1 MNILKK
7 LKKIRV
13 YIVIAT
19 VINIVHT
26 LYVFLRAEYLNVEIP
41 FWYSLPWG
49 ESQLA
54 SSQTIYLLP
63 IIAWVTLIFGIA
75 IILGTLQYHIR
86 YGKETVGSFIIAF
99 TLSLL
104 VSSVRIVFVA
114 SQPFEPLINPLLLK
128 MTLLLITSMAVSTL
142 ITKKVIGLMFDNGI
156 VTDPGLHK
164 HPGMVLIKPSAR
176 GGGLIFAFSFVLMTL
191 LFVPINKYVLVLIV
205 ATVITALLGLADDI
219 QNTKPNTPLKFLE
232 NPIVRLMLQIA
243 IATFVTLSGFRIDF
257 VSNPFDGVLFLN
269 NANINL
275 FGATIAPLSLLVTI
289 LWLTWMMNML
299 SWSNAIDGQ
308 YSGVMGIA
316 SVALVFLT
324 LRPGLDN
331 PIIDKNILATL
342 AIIMAGA
349 SLGILPFNWHPSK
362 IMWGFG
368 AISIGLLFAT
378 LSIATRAKVP
388 ASIFVILI
396 PFMDGVVTLLRR
408 ILQGKFPLRADKG
421 HLHHLL
427 LNRGWGIKKIA
438 IFYWLT
444 TAVFAAIAIAS
455 ADKNLPSIILT
466 AGGVVAFLIIIVNLQ
481 ARKALKQQQQAE

>member
-1 MNILKK
+1 MILFKN
-7 LKKIRV
+7 LKKIKTYV
-13 YIVIAT
+13 AIAAG
-19 VINIVHT
+19 INLVHT
-26 LYVFLRAEYLNVEIP
+26 VYVFLRASYLNTQIP
-41 FWYSLPWG
+41 FWYSFPWG

-54 SSQTIYLLP
+54 QKEAIYLLP
-63 IIAWVTLIFGIA
+63 ILAWLVLVFGVLIA
-75 IILGTLQYHIR
+75 LGAMQYHIR
-86 YGKETVGSFIIAF
+86 YGKETI
-99 TLSLL
+99 SLL
-104 VSSVRIVFVA
+104 VIAFCITLFMSSVRIIFVA
-114 SQPFEPLINPLLLK
+114 SLPFEPLINPLLLK
-128 MTLLLITSMAVSTL
+128 MVFLLLTTALLSIL
-142 ITKKVIGLMFDNGI
+142 ISRKVIDLMVDNGI
-156 VTDPGLHK
+156 VTDPGRHK

-191 LFVPINKYVLVLIV
+191 LFVPMNKFVFVLIL
-205 ATVITALLGLADDI
+205 AVIISSLLGLADDV

-232 NPIVRLMLQIA
+232 NPIIRLCAQIV
-243 IATFVTLSGFRIDF
+243 IAGFIAFSGFTIDF

-269 NANINL
+269 NANITL
-275 FGATIAPLSLLVTI
+275 LGLTFAPLSILITI

-316 SVALVFLT
+316 SIALVVLT
-324 LRPGLDN
+324 LRPGFDN
-331 PIIDKNILATL
+331 SILAKDTLATL

-408 ILQGKFPLRADKG
+408 VLQGKFPLKADKG

-427 LNRGWGIKKIA
+427 LDRGWGIKKIA
-438 IFYWLT
+438 IFYWVT
-444 TAVFAAIAIAS
+444 TALFAVVAIMIA
-455 ADKNLPSIILT
+455 DRNLPTLMLT
-466 AGGVVAFLIIIVNLQ
+466 GGGIVAFLIIIVNLQ
-481 ARKALKQQQQAE
+481 AKRLKLKQQQAE

>member
-1 MNILKK
+1 MNLIKH
-7 LKKIRV
+7 LKKIKT
-13 YIVIAT
+13 YIALAGG
-19 VINIVHT
+19 INLLHSM
-26 LYVFLRAEYLNVEIP
+26 YVFLRAGYLNTQIP
-41 FWYSLPWG
+41 FWYSFPWG

-54 SSQTIYLLP
+54 PRDTIFLLP
-63 IIAWVTLIFGIA
+63 ILAWLILVFGIL
-75 IILGTLQYHIR
+75 IILGTMQYHIR
-86 YGKETVGSFIIAF
+86 YGKETVAMFLIAF
-99 TLSLL
+99 CITLFAASIRIITIA
-104 VSSVRIVFVA
+104 SV
-114 SQPFEPLINPLLLK
+114 PFEPLINPLLLK
-128 MTLLLITSMAVSTL
+128 MALLLATSALLSML
-142 ITKKVIGLMFDNGI
+142 IARKVIELMVDNGI
-156 VTDPGLHK
+156 VTDPGRHK

-176 GGGLIFAFSFVLMTL
+176 GGGLIFAFSFVLMTI
-191 LFVPINKYVLVLIV
+191 LFVPMNKYVFVLIL
-205 ATVITALLGLADDI
+205 ATIGSALLGLADDI

-232 NPIVRLMLQIA
+232 NPLIRLTAQLLIA
-243 IATFVTLSGFRIDF
+243 AFIAFSGFTIDF

-269 NANINL
+269 NASLTL
-275 FGATIAPLSLLVTI
+275 FGLTFAPLSLLITI

-316 SVALVFLT
+316 SIALVLLT
-324 LRPGLDN
+324 LRPRFDN
-331 PIIDKNILATL
+331 AILEQDVLATL

-408 ILQGKFPLRADKG
+408 ILQGKFPLKADKG

-427 LNRGWGIKKIA
+427 LDRGWGIKKIA
-438 IFYWLT
+438 IFYWAT
-444 TAVFAAIAIAS
+444 TALFAVVAIAI
-455 ADKNLPSIILT
+455 ADKNLPTLMLT
-466 AGGVVAFLIIIVNLQ
+466 GGGIVAFLIIVVNLQ
-481 ARKALKQQQQAE
+481 AKQVKSQQQQVE